1 MLASMSNHCDQ
12 FYECSP
18 QIISP
23 LYTSSG
29 SGSGTTSNISKQQNF
44 HAQGPQFSTSRWPIQ
59 SPYLSSAG
67 STIYTLTEE
76 QPSLDYFSSQQFLSS
91 SSAALPMHSGHTPH
105 FYPCRLEQGQ
115 DIPRTVTNTH
125 HRESS
130 LSSLGSTGPESPYTT
145 NLANPLIVDD
155 IFEFNDISSFS
166 TQKFFAPAPAHEV
179 LLVPQFSSN
188 QQGSSNLSLDMLS
201 IPEMSYQE
209 RPQIPTSL
217 GHHSPSISPLSEQND
232 QQNKQ
237 QTTEETQSSN
247 FWMNGDV
254 LPCDQAYGNISKIG
268 EVITEVYEDGHF
280 NPNLQIS
287 ADSSPSTSIITAA
300 QPSHNNIFEQRLQ
313 DAKNQHICANAQ
325 TPLILSNRECTPF
338 SHGSPLAASN
348 SFNTN
353 SPSMRFGTALHLREQ
368 QKAESDARVLRE
380 QLRKESNSK
389 STPTTISP
397 KDVDMV
403 YYEEREDSLAAFFPS
418 QQKTTNVMPSYQLKQ
433 EPTKSDENMSQQNY
447 GSVAATRRDS
457 SSTYS
462 SSQPTSNQNTNFNF
476 VMPVVNE
483 NFQRLPQQ
491 YSFLP
496 SQTQQQTNMIL
507 NSTSCFQTSQPSIDL
522 RRGDYESE
530 SRNVEIKKPARV
542 NADTGTYTCTYH
554 GCTLRFDTPA
564 RLQRHKREG
573 HRSSSAAAVASTVN
587 GIGGNGITS
596 SAFRNSQ
603 AGPHRCDRINPST
616 GKPCNTLFSRPYD
629 LTRHEDTIHN
639 TQKQKVYCPLCEDE
653 KSFSRNDA
661 LTRHMRVVHPEY
673 VDTTSRRRRGI
684 SG

>member
-1 MLASMSNHCDQ
+1 
-12 FYECSP
+12 
-18 QIISP
+18 
-23 LYTSSG
+23 
-29 SGSGTTSNISKQQNF
+29 
-44 HAQGPQFSTSRWPIQ
+44 
-59 SPYLSSAG
+59 
-67 STIYTLTEE
+67 
-76 QPSLDYFSSQQFLSS
+76 
-91 SSAALPMHSGHTPH
+91 
-105 FYPCRLEQGQ
+105 
-115 DIPRTVTNTH
+115 
-125 HRESS
+125 
-130 LSSLGSTGPESPYTT
+130 
-145 NLANPLIVDD
+145 
-155 IFEFNDISSFS
+155 
-166 TQKFFAPAPAHEV
+166 
-179 LLVPQFSSN
+179 
-188 QQGSSNLSLDMLS
+188 
-201 IPEMSYQE
+201 
-209 RPQIPTSL
+209 
-217 GHHSPSISPLSEQND
+217 
-232 QQNKQ
+232 
-237 QTTEETQSSN
+237 
-247 FWMNGDV
+247 
-254 LPCDQAYGNISKIG
+254 
-268 EVITEVYEDGHF
+268 
-280 NPNLQIS
+280 
-287 ADSSPSTSIITAA
+287 
-300 QPSHNNIFEQRLQ
+300 
-313 DAKNQHICANAQ
+313 
-325 TPLILSNRECTPF
+325 
-338 SHGSPLAASN
+338 
-348 SFNTN
+348 
-353 SPSMRFGTALHLREQ
+353 
-368 QKAESDARVLRE
+368 
-380 QLRKESNSK
+380 
-389 STPTTISP
+389 
-397 KDVDMV
+397 
-403 YYEEREDSLAAFFPS
+403 
-418 QQKTTNVMPSYQLKQ
+418 
-433 EPTKSDENMSQQNY
+433 MSQQNY

-462 SSQPTSNQNTNFNF
+462 SSQPTSTQNTNFNF

-573 HRSSSAAAVASTVN
+573 HRSSSAAASTVN